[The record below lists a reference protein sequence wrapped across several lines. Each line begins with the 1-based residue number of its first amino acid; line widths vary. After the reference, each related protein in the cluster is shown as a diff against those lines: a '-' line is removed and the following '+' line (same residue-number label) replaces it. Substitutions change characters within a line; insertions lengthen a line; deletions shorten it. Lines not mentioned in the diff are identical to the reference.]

1 MKQKVCIAMSGG
13 VDSSTSAALLKKAGF
28 DVFGVFMKLWDSSK
42 NVRGCCSLDDANDAL
57 RVAEKLKIPFYVLN
71 MKEEF
76 RKFVVDYFVDE
87 YKRGRT
93 PNPCIMCNRFLKFDF
108 LLKKAKTF
116 GADYISTG
124 HYARI
129 ETEDGKKFIYKAFDG
144 KKDQSYFLFNIPR
157 DLIDN
162 IIFPLGRLKK
172 DEVRKK
178 AEAFGLITSKK
189 RESQEICFIDKDY
202 REFLKEM
209 GVKEKKGYIVD
220 IKGKV
225 LGTHRGYFNFTIG
238 QRSGLN
244 ISIGKPVYVL
254 NIIPEE
260 NLVIVGDEE
269 KLYKTTFVAEHC
281 NFFDEPKL
289 NKPYFTKI
297 RYSHKG
303 EFAKLSPINDNEFLV
318 EFEKPQRAITPGQA
332 VVFYDGE
339 KIVGGGWIKEIL

>member
-13 VDSSTSAALLKKAGF
+13 VDSSTSAALLNEAGF

-76 RKFVVDYFVDE
+76 KKFVVDYFVEE
-87 YKRGRT
+87 YKKGRT
-93 PNPCIMCNRFLKFDF
+93 PNPCVMCNRFLKFDF

-129 ETEDGKKFIYKAFDG
+129 EVEEGKKFIYKAFDG
-144 KKDQSYFLFNIPR
+144 RKDQSYFLFNIPHN
-157 DLIDN
+157 LIDS
-162 IIFPLGRLKK
+162 IVFPLGRLKK
-172 DEVRKK
+172 DEVRNK

-202 REFLKEM
+202 REFLLEM

-220 IKGKV
+220 AKGKI
-225 LGTHRGYFNFTIG
+225 LGIHRGYFNFTIG

-244 ISIGKPVYVL
+244 ISVGKPVYVL
-254 NIIPEE
+254 RIIPEE

-269 KLYKTTFVAEHC
+269 KLYKTTFIAENC
-281 NFFDEPKL
+281 NFFDEPKINEL
-289 NKPYFTKI
+289 YFTKI

-303 EFAKLSPINDNEFLV
+303 DFAKLSPISSNEFLV

-332 VVFYDGE
+332 VVFYEGE
-339 KIVGGGWIKEIL
+339 KLVGGGWIKEIL